1 VLTLKYQGVQMTI
14 TEYISTVPR
23 DALMNICLEMAQ
35 DDRSNIEYCIDR
47 LIDAKPDLEE
57 DDSTY
62 SQLVPRLQK
71 RFTDALQ
78 EAQIVLEYERML
90 DKNDC
95 I

>member
-1 VLTLKYQGVQMTI
+1 MTI

-23 DALMNICLEMAQ
+23 DALMNVCLEMAQ
-35 DDRSNIEYCIDR
+35 DDRTRIEYCIDR
-47 LIDAKPDLEE
+47 LIELKPELEE

-62 SQLVPRLQK
+62 QTLIPRIQK
-71 RFTDALQ
+71 RFVDALQ
-78 EAQIVLEYERML
+78 DAQIVLEYERML